1 MTSKCQILL
10 NWHLEMPDGNPVP
23 GYNYETMSM

>member
-1 MTSKCQILL
+1 LL

-23 GYNYETMSM
+23 EYNYETMSM